1 MFKKL
6 KFIIYTRPFMLLVYY
21 FIQIYSMTL
30 RLRVVNEAK
39 WQNLLSQN
47 KPVLLCAWHQQFF
60 AAIRYFRT
68 YSKFNPGIMI
78 SQSKDGE
85 LIAGVANKTG
95 WHTAR
100 GSSTRGGKNAM
111 DAMISHI
118 KKYGLGAHI
127 LDGPTG
133 PMGKVK
139 AGVIKIAQ
147 ETNAHVVPFYITPEK
162 TWFFNSWDRFML
174 PKPFSKL
181 TLTFGDI
188 IQFTKTENSKQFED
202 QRLLLEKTMLP
213 GLYMNPAR
221 NFDSKV
227 T

>member
-6 KFIIYTRPFMLLVYY
+6 KFIIYTRPFMLFVYY

-30 RLRVVNEAK
+30 RVRVINEAK
-39 WQNLLSQN
+39 WQNLLDQN

-60 AAIRYFRT
+60 AAIRYFRK

-78 SQSKDGE
+78 SQSRDGE

-133 PMGKVK
+133 PIGKVK

-147 ETNAHVVPFYITPEK
+147 ETNAHVVPFYIKPEK

-181 TLTFGDI
+181 TLTFGDA
-188 IQFTKTENSKQFED
+188 IQFTKNDDRQNFEVH
-202 QRLLLEKTMLP
+202 RLLLENTMLP
-213 GLYMNPAR
+213 GLILKTSDFQIR
-221 NFDSKV
+221 
-227 T
+227 